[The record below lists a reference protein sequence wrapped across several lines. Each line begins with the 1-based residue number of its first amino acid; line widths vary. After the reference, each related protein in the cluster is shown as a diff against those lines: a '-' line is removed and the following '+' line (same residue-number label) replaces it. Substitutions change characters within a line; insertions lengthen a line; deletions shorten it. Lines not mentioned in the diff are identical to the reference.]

1 MAKYL
6 ERHVI
11 GEVKHIKLETD
22 TVSVYARTQ
31 TETGRICTIEAV
43 ALLLQEMGES
53 ESVCKGLISAVVV
66 NNNALRPKKIGNLY
80 ETGRGKFHQLGTFT
94 PSYCTNENGEKFRQL
109 NKDKRRQR
117 EQSVNLYTCEC
128 TYVRSFSVES
138 IEKYYYMKRKL
149 CAYVYKLSSLD
160 LNFYFDL
167 APRLLTAFIFD
178 FILFFDSRSLA
189 TLFFAKFMRII
200 F

>member
-80 ETGRGKFHQLGTFT
+80 ETGRGKFHPAWYFHTELLHKR
-94 PSYCTNENGEKFRQL
+94 EWGEVQTAEQGQKEA
-109 NKDKRRQR
+109 KRA
-117 EQSVNLYTCEC
+117 
-128 TYVRSFSVES
+128 
-138 IEKYYYMKRKL
+138 KR
-149 CAYVYKLSSLD
+149 
-160 LNFYFDL
+160 
-167 APRLLTAFIFD
+167 
-178 FILFFDSRSLA
+178 
-189 TLFFAKFMRII
+189 
-200 F
+200 

>member
-1 MAKYL
+1 MRL
-6 ERHVI
+6 DEENFI
-11 GEVKHIKLETD
+11 
-22 TVSVYARTQ
+22 
-31 TETGRICTIEAV
+31 
-43 ALLLQEMGES
+43 
-53 ESVCKGLISAVVV
+53 
-66 NNNALRPKKIGNLY
+66 
-80 ETGRGKFHQLGTFT
+80 QLGTFT

-117 EQSVNLYTCEC
+117 EQSVNLYTC

>member
-1 MAKYL
+1 M
-6 ERHVI
+6 E
-11 GEVKHIKLETD
+11 GMG
-22 TVSVYARTQ
+22 S
-31 TETGRICTIEAV
+31 GRLPC
-43 ALLLQEMGES
+43 S
-53 ESVCKGLISAVVV
+53 
-66 NNNALRPKKIGNLY
+66 
-80 ETGRGKFHQLGTFT
+80 FHQ
-94 PSYCTNENGEKFRQL
+94 NGPK
-109 NKDKRRQR
+109 
-117 EQSVNLYTCEC
+117 VTCIH
-128 TYVRSFSVES
+128 VPSFSVES